1 MIDKEKS
8 GNIFHK
14 EMSKRNKNNSI
25 EKKLKEG
32 LDSMKHS
39 KKEEDNNN
47 LKEIKHNKENYL
59 NKYLVKKKEEE

>member
-8 GNIFHK
+8 DNTFHK
-14 EMSKRNKNNSI
+14 EMNKRDKDKSI

-39 KKEEDNNN
+39 KKEEGNNN
-47 LKEIKHNKENYL
+47 LKEIKHSKENYL
-59 NKYLVKKKEEE
+59 NKQLVKKKEEE